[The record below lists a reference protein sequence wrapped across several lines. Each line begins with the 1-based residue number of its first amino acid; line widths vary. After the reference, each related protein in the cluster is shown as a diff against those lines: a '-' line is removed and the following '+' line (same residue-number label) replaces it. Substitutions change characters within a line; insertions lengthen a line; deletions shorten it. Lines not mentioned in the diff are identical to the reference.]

1 MLVEFAANIR
11 INLEKRMAKTKKIQ
25 NGLQSHSIYVILHLL
40 VESVPIS
47 IETEGVKRSA
57 LMLT

>member
-1 MLVEFAANIR
+1 MLVECAANIR

-40 VESVPIS
+40 VESAPTS

>member
-40 VESVPIS
+40 VESVPTS